1 VSRDYGLL
9 FVTYPLRPN
18 ESLSSLTAES
28 GVPVDLLER
37 YNLGMNFD
45 SIYIYIYKLC
55 VFPKSY
61 HA

>member
-1 VSRDYGLL
+1 
-9 FVTYPLRPN
+9 VTYPLRPN